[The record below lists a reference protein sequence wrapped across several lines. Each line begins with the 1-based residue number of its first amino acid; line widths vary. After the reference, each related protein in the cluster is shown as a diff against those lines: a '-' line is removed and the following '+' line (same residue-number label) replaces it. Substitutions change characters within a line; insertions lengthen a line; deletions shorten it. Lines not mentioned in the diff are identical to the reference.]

1 MLYIHEIQ
9 TDRSRAETQRQL
21 KSHFYPEEEHSLSN
35 FNRIMVLVYWSV
47 AKFKS
52 LASNTKQ
59 FDEFAGICEETFLL
73 DHAAAESQ
81 LGTSSQDPAALAP
94 GTCLQEPTDPVPGT
108 SSQDPAEQAP
118 GTSSQDPAVLA
129 PGTSAQASGEPR
141 SSQALDPVTPWFH
154 GCQVSPV
161 FSQKART
168 SHSVKPS

>member
-1 MLYIHEIQ
+1 
-9 TDRSRAETQRQL
+9 
-21 KSHFYPEEEHSLSN
+21 
-35 FNRIMVLVYWSV
+35 MVLVYWSV

-59 FDEFAGICEETFLL
+59 FDEFAGICEETFFL

-141 SSQALDPVTPWFH
+141 SSQALDPVTTL
-154 GCQVSPV
+154 VSWMPSLSGI
-161 FSQKART
+161 FTKSEDFTLRKAKLR
-168 SHSVKPS
+168 K